1 MAIQPIDLQT
11 MYAQLQNVAKQ
22 AAFQQEGAQLAESM
36 KQSEM
41 IRQNEEKAKRVNET
55 EENAKA
61 STVRQDGHS
70 GGESSGG
77 KKRGG
82 EHDGDEDKQ
91 EGGRI
96 KESYLGQHI
105 DVMR

>member
-1 MAIQPIDLQT
+1 MAIHPIDLQT

-22 AAFQQEGAQLAESM
+22 AAFQQEGVQLAESM
-36 KQSEM
+36 KQAEM
-41 IRQNEEKAKRVNET
+41 IRENEEKSKRVNET

-61 STVRQDGHS
+61 STVKQDGRNDADA
-70 GGESSGG
+70 SGG
-77 KKRGG
+77 KKSGG
-82 EHDGDEDKQ
+82 AHDEDEQ
-91 EGGRI
+91 QRDSGRI